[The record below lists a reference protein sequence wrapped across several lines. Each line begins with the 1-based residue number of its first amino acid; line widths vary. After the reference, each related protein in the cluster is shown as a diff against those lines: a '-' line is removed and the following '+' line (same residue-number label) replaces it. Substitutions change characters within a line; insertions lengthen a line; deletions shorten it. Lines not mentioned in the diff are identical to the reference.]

1 MNSELSLLDTLL
13 FKYQT
18 VWLEYREKVD
28 MQFPQ
33 PSEH

>member
-13 FKYQT
+13 FKYQA
-18 VWLEYREKVD
+18 VWLEYREMVD

-33 PSEH
+33 TSEH